1 MLEMKNVLVTGVSSG
16 IGCATADKLIEMEN
30 EIMKELND
38 KQKDLFWKY
47 MECEDKRTC
56 AEIDYA
62 LNYGFTYAVTLIKEL
77 LGAKF

>member
-1 MLEMKNVLVTGVSSG
+1 MKIRVYILG
-16 IGCATADKLIEMEN
+16 I
-30 EIMKELND
+30 
-38 KQKDLFWKY
+38 FWKY

-62 LNYGFTYAVTLIKEL
+62 LNYGFTYAITLIKEL